1 LGYALERNCADRI
14 SLNQNPQKPV
24 ATEPMYRAAQ
34 KLDSLHGEMIDV
46 LAPYAIKMAQSQE
59 AHAFDVRDK
68 LFGQAELAPTRLG
81 NDVAA
86 LRSYCETRYG
96 FEFDFFWPR
105 LQQVIKND
113 NLAKA
118 LTGAK
123 IQVDFFV
130 LSFTLTVLFIA
141 IWLIILA
148 VWGRSFGALMTVVAA
163 GPAVAAMWLWMI
175 HESYSAYAELVR
187 VAIDLSRFDLLQAL
201 RRPLPESANAER
213 QVWDQMAQW
222 LVLAQVNED
231 VNFKHPAS

>member
-14 SLNQNPQKPV
+14 SLNQNPQKTV
-24 ATEPMYRAAQ
+24 ATEPMYRSA
-34 KLDSLHGEMIDV
+34 KTLDALHGEMIDV
-46 LAPYAIKMAQSQE
+46 LVPYAIKIAQSRE
-59 AHAFDVRDK
+59 AHAFDVRDN

-118 LTGAK
+118 LTAAK

-141 IWLIILA
+141 IWLVVLA
-148 VWGRSFGALMTVVAA
+148 GWGRSFGALMTVVAT
-163 GPAVAAMWLWMI
+163 GPAVAAMWLWMV

-213 QVWDQMAQW
+213 RVWEQMAQR
-222 LVLAQVNED
+222 LVLAAVDED
-231 VNFKHPAS
+231 VAFKHPAS